1 MPRGASFGVFP
12 YLHEFLLREP
22 YIEKW
27 RGAPA
32 ERARG
37 GRSLLNLASPV

>member
-22 YIEKW
+22 YIEKR

-32 ERARG
+32 KAGARQKEF
-37 GRSLLNLASPV
+37 P